1 MKILLMR
8 IAVFFFRIMYLPFL
22 PIVLKD
28 KVTIL
33 SRQSDKPT
41 VDIQLLSSAFHERGI
56 HTVALTKRLNKSIA
70 GAAKYGLHMIRQMY
84 HISTS
89 KLLVVDGYCILAS
102 VLHKKDGQKIVQI
115 WHSLG
120 AIKKFGYQSVE
131 KDAGNDARVVKV
143 MKLHDHYDYVI
154 APSKVTAGYY
164 SQAFNMPEEKIKL
177 YGLPRI
183 DYILDKDDEIIKKMK
198 ELYPQLLEKE
208 NVLYAPTF
216 RKNRAVDI
224 NEMIKSA
231 RLDRY
236 NLIIK
241 KHWLDKS
248 DYSEAERH
256 GVTVAERFSFI
267 EWLKLCNKVITDYS
281 ATAFEAAV
289 LGKELFFYIKDVD
302 EYEKSIGLN
311 MDFDEEEIRQYVFRD
326 AEKLWDAIE
335 EDYDIS
341 KVANFRK
348 KYVAVDTQN
357 CTSRLVDFLASL
369 IYKNGNAQ

>member
-1 MKILLMR
+1 M
-8 IAVFFFRIMYLPFL
+8 FFFRIMYLPFL